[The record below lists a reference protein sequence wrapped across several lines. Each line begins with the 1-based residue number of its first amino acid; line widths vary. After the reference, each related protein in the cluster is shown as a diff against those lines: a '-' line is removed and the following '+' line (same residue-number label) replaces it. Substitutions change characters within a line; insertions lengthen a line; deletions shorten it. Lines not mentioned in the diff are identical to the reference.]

1 MLIKGN
7 FDINRPIET
16 RKRISIIIND
26 NIIETNVF
34 RVLQIPSKLHW
45 KKAKT
50 DKTTTEY
57 SLSDFVEIMRSIDAI
72 NMDCVYAR
80 ILYNAVLDM
89 IDTGQDRNYYIDA
102 TMLTANDIVRL
113 VDLESEGSIYRE
125 LLYRSSL
132 IE

>member
-16 RKRISIIIND
+16 RERISIIIND

-34 RVLQIPSKLHW
+34 NVLQIPSKLHE
-45 KKAKT
+45 KKAK
-50 DKTTTEY
+50 TEY
-57 SLSDFVEIMRSIDAI
+57 SLSDFAEIMRSIDAT

-102 TMLTANDIVRL
+102 TMLTTNDIVRL
-113 VDLESEGSIYRE
+113 ADPESEGSIYRE